1 MQKVK
6 RFLNDNKFFPP
17 QSGNAARGAVLFF
30 DKKACFYSRIK
41 I

>member
-17 QSGNAARGAVLFF
+17 QSGNVICSNGCKTV
-30 DKKACFYSRIK
+30 
-41 I
+41 